1 MFRILLTLPSIRD
14 IFKNVNDS
22 DGGDLLAFS
31 KTIQMYIFDGN
42 PNGRIMCELSNWN
55 GRVYKI
61 SRNELGTF
69 LERPDAENTGVYFL
83 LGKDADNVDALYV
96 GEAEKM
102 LTRLKQHLRDTLY
115 WSDCIV
121 VISKDNLL
129 NKAHVKFLENKFY
142 GLAKSAG
149 RSIVVNNTI
158 PTCSSISEYDEAMLL
173 EFMSNA
179 KLLVNTLGYKIFD
192 TIEDSSIKQKDN
204 QILFYIQAA
213 RGADAKGVIVADG
226 FAVLKGSTIA
236 TSTVPSM
243 TESLV
248 RLRSELIDKGII
260 DSEFH
265 FLKDYIF
272 TSPSLA
278 AAVVMGRNA
287 NGRTEWKT
295 SDHKTIKDIE
305 EENLN

>member
-1 MFRILLTLPSIRD
+1 
-14 IFKNVNDS
+14 
-22 DGGDLLAFS
+22 
-31 KTIQMYIFDGN
+31 
-42 PNGRIMCELSNWN
+42 
-55 GRVYKI
+55 
-61 SRNELGTF
+61 
-69 LERPDAENTGVYFL
+69 
-83 LGKDADNVDALYV
+83 
-96 GEAEKM
+96 
-102 LTRLKQHLRDTLY
+102 
-115 WSDCIV
+115 
-121 VISKDNLL
+121 
-129 NKAHVKFLENKFY
+129 
-142 GLAKSAG
+142 
-149 RSIVVNNTI
+149 
-158 PTCSSISEYDEAMLL
+158 MLL
-173 EFMSNA
+173 EFINNA

-192 TIEDSSIKQKDN
+192 TIEDSSIKQKNN

-243 TESLV
+243 TESLI
-248 RLRSELIDKGII
+248 RLRNELISKGII

-265 FLKDYIF
+265 FIKDHIF

-278 AAVVMGRNA
+278 AAVVMGRTA

>member
-1 MFRILLTLPSIRD
+1 M
-14 IFKNVNDS
+14 
-22 DGGDLLAFS
+22 GFS

-61 SRNELGTF
+61 SRNKL
-69 LERPDAENTGVYFL
+69 LEFSKRCDSENTGVYFL
-83 LGKDADNVDALYV
+83 LGKNEDNIDTIYI

-102 LTRLKQHLRDTLY
+102 LSRLKQHLKDAEY
-115 WSDCIV
+115 WSDCIA

-129 NKAHVKFLENKFY
+129 NKAHAKYLENKFY
-142 GLAKSAG
+142 SLAKNAG
-149 RSIVVNNTI
+149 RSIVINSNI

-173 EFMSNA
+173 EFISNT

-192 TIEDSSIKQKDN
+192 SLEDISMKRQNN
-204 QILFYIQAA
+204 QVYFYINAA
-213 RGADAKGVIVADG
+213 RGANAIGLSVADG
-226 FAVLKGSTIA
+226 FAVLKGSSIA
-236 TSTVPSM
+236 STTVPSM
-243 TESLV
+243 SPNLIQ
-248 RLRSELIDKGII
+248 LRENLISKGVI
-260 DSEFH
+260 DSECKFT
-265 FLKDYIF
+265 KDHIF

-295 SDHKTIKDIE
+295 TDNKSLKSIE